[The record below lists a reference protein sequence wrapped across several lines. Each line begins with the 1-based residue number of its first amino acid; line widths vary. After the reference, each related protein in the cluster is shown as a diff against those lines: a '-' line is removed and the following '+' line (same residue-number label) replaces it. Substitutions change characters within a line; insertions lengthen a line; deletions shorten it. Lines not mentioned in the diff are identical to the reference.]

1 MLVTGVL
8 GFPSQVL
15 VVCLVLP
22 VTFFVI
28 RRKWRLAVARK
39 EDIKRLLILA
49 SEEAARAELE
59 ASVGY
64 VSVAAVARDYQCAVC
79 YCPTTTRCARCK
91 AVRYWYVVLNS
102 FNLYDLNC

>member
-28 RRKWRLAVARK
+28 RRKWRLAVARQV
-39 EDIKRLLILA
+39 
-49 SEEAARAELE
+49 ELE
-59 ASVGY
+59 AAAEY
-64 VSVAAVARDYQCAVC
+64 HFAAVVVAPNQCAFSNL
-79 YCPTTTRCARCK
+79 ARIL
-91 AVRYWYVVLNS
+91 VLVYVIDMIISLF
-102 FNLYDLNC
+102 FNFP